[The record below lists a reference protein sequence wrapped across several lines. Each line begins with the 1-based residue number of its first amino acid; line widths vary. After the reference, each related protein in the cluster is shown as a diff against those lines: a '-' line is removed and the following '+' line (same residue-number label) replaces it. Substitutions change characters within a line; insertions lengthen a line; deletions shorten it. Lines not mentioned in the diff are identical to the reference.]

1 MGAVHPTHRLLSNA
15 SLKMPNEAENDNS
28 QNVEEET
35 PETTA
40 EEVTEV
46 IDPEDDILAKNRQLY
61 ERAKKA
67 EAKAKELEEQL
78 TTQTVSDP
86 YADDDDWRGKFQE
99 LSQKLAVIE
108 EKSQLESLYAQ
119 YPVLKEKFA
128 EFDEYRTLNP
138 GMALATTA
146 KAFLAEHDLL
156 GQAPKRKGL
165 EKAGGGQRTP
175 PSGKMTAE
183 DAKRLRE
190 NNYGEYKKQLMA
202 GKIQF

>member
-1 MGAVHPTHRLLSNA
+1 
-15 SLKMPNEAENDNS
+15 MPEENENDYS
-28 QNVEEET
+28 QMVEEVEN

-40 EEVTEV
+40 EESEV
-46 IDPEDDILAKNRQLY
+46 IDPEDEIIAKNRQLY

-78 TTQTVSDP
+78 RLQPTESDP
-86 YADDDDWRGKFQE
+86 YAEEDLAVTVKE
-99 LSQKLAVIE
+99 LQRKLAQME
-108 EKSQLESLYAQ
+108 EKNQLESLYAQ
-119 YPVLKEKFA
+119 YPVLKDKIA
-128 EFDEYRTLNP
+128 EFDEYRNANP
-138 GMALATTA
+138 GMQLTTSA

-156 GQAPKRKGL
+156 SQAPKRKGL

-175 PSGKMTAE
+175 PTGKISVE

-190 NNYGEYKKQLMA
+190 TNYNEYKKQLMA

>member
-1 MGAVHPTHRLLSNA
+1 
-15 SLKMPNEAENDNS
+15 MPNEVENDNS
-28 QNVEEET
+28 QNVGEVEN

-40 EEVTEV
+40 EESSEV
-46 IDPEDDILAKNRQLY
+46 IDPEDEIIAKNRQLY

-78 TTQTVSDP
+78 RLQPTESDP
-86 YADDDDWRGKFQE
+86 YAEEDLSHTVKE
-99 LSQKLAVIE
+99 LSKKLAQIE
-108 EKSQLESLYAQ
+108 EKNQLESVYAQ
-119 YPVLKEKFA
+119 YPVLKDKLA
-128 EFDEYRTLNP
+128 EFDEYRTANP
-138 GMALATTA
+138 GMPLATSA

-175 PSGKMTAE
+175 PTGKISTE

-190 NNYGEYKKQLMA
+190 TNFNEYRKQLMA

>member
-1 MGAVHPTHRLLSNA
+1 
-15 SLKMPNEAENDNS
+15 MPNEVENDNS
-28 QNVEEET
+28 QNVGEVEN

-40 EEVTEV
+40 EESSEV
-46 IDPEDDILAKNRQLY
+46 IDPEDEIIAKNRQLY

-78 TTQTVSDP
+78 RLQPTESDP
-86 YADDDDWRGKFQE
+86 YADEEDLSHTVKE
-99 LSQKLAVIE
+99 LSKKLAQIE
-108 EKSQLESLYAQ
+108 EKNQLESVYAQ
-119 YPVLKEKFA
+119 YPVLKDKLA
-128 EFDEYRTLNP
+128 EFDEYRTANP
-138 GMALATTA
+138 GMPLATSA

-175 PSGKMTAE
+175 PTGKISTE

-190 NNYGEYKKQLMA
+190 TNFNEYRKQLMA